1 VLDLNFDPPQLPGIR
16 VASQHHSSINQKLGG
31 KAWLHSSKSN
41 SQDSLTSVSGHT
53 AVATVGGSNWSKH
66 EAGNASNALYHE
78 HEAATESHFKEA
90 RHIFDI
96 RVIDASPSS
105 AFENLALT
113 NKKKPQSA
121 FSRHSLPSIGSRDSF
136 EGSFSFA
143 SDELASQR
151 FSVLFSS
158 QPYSSQHQISSNSG
172 KSKSSVACTTNDE
185 EEEEDEEDT
194 NRGNHK
200 PFIQSNLRHSVSF
213 DCFDDHNE
221 EEEERVIYESDTGKE
236 DFQQQ
241 SHSRKF
247 LKSPHPSALPPK
259 QPTVSSAKRR
269 VSARQGRYNNRVAS
283 RSLDPND
290 FSSNAQ
296 SNIRSNKITLD
307 PLPQRPQMLQMPG
320 SLPTGAANINPSDTA
335 ATMTVSCHPP
345 RSNQDNPRV
354 NSSSIPP
361 LSAKKRTVTTSQRL
375 SMDLTSNTSFT
386 Q

>member
-31 KAWLHSSKSN
+31 KAWLHSSNSN
-41 SQDSLTSVSGHT
+41 SVSGHT
-53 AVATVGGSNWSKH
+53 AVATVGSSNWSKH

-78 HEAATESHFKEA
+78 HGAATETHFKGA

-105 AFENLALT
+105 AFDNLALI
-113 NKKKPQSA
+113 KKKPQSA

-136 EGSFSFA
+136 EGSFGFA

-151 FSVLFSS
+151 FSMLFSS
-158 QPYSSQHQISSNSG
+158 QPYSSQHQVSSNSG
-172 KSKSSVACTTNDE
+172 KSKSSAACTTNDQ
-185 EEEEDEEDT
+185 EEEEDEEDP
-194 NRGNHK
+194 NRGTHK

-213 DCFDDHNE
+213 DCADDHNE
-221 EEEERVIYESDTGKE
+221 EEEERVIYESDAGNE
-236 DFQQQ
+236 DFQR
-241 SHSRKF
+241 SNSRKF

-259 QPTVSSAKRR
+259 KPTVSSAKRR

-290 FSSNAQ
+290 FSSNSQ

-307 PLPQRPQMLQMPG
+307 PLPQRPQMLQMQGPL
-320 SLPTGAANINPSDTA
+320 SAAAAVNINPSDIG
-335 ATMTVSCHPP
+335 ATMTVSFHPQ
-345 RSNQDNPRV
+345 RSNQDNHRV
-354 NSSSIPP
+354 TSTSKPP
-361 LSAKKRTVTTSQRL
+361 LSAKKRTVTSQRL